1 MCSCACVCVRVH
13 VCACVCVC
21 VHAYMCMVGLV
32 VVTLQVYVCTSVCMS
47 VSFSTV
53 NIPKGHLYS
62 TLGSGINP
70 LYVINEISTYFC
82 ILFMLFISIKCAAL
96 LLFNTVFVIYV
107 RTSVYNKP

>member
-32 VVTLQVYVCTSVCMS
+32 VVTLQVYIRTSVCMS
-47 VSFSTV
+47 VSLATV
-53 NIPKGHLYS
+53 IVPKDTLYC

-70 LYVINEISTYFC
+70 LYVIRKLVHIFAYCS
-82 ILFMLFISIKCAAL
+82 LLFISIKVCSFIA
-96 LLFNTVFVIYV
+96 F
-107 RTSVYNKP
+107 